1 MRARVT
7 PVNALVDPTQKGEA
21 AYFPFKHLS
30 DFMEFLHEHRR
41 HIEIIT
47 YDDLAWGD
55 EFECEGAYSSEKM
68 RWLDRMRRS
77 EIDRKKIYVLLQHD
91 VDTREER
98 TFTLLREQERLGLRS
113 NVMVFRHRVNRRHL
127 QATGELELTPYKLDI
142 DYLKSLEHQGFVIA
156 YHSNAYEQALF
167 DVDRAQAIFEQDVAW
182 LAKRFDL
189 KYFSAHGGTPGPNGT
204 NNRNV
209 PVPASLRQRLR
220 WVHNGHSPWFT
231 ASYSDGGINS
241 PKRDPAKRDLR
252 DFVKAWRPGSRY
264 RVLVH
269 PQYYHQP
276 CKTSPRLA
284 GVPWYEE
291 VQTFY
296 RTTPERS
303 IWEAV
308 ALRHDTIGPPSRVRR
323 VLDLGVRIW
332 RRW

>member
-1 MRARVT
+1 MS
-7 PVNALVDPTQKGEA
+7 ALVDSTRKVEA
-21 AYFPFKHLS
+21 AYFPFEYLS

-55 EFECEGAYSSEKM
+55 EFECEGPYSSEKT
-68 RWLDRMRRS
+68 RWLDRMRRG
-77 EIDRKKIYVLLQHD
+77 EIDRKKTYVLLQHD
-91 VDTREER
+91 VDFREER
-98 TFTLLREQERLGLRS
+98 TFALLREQERLGLRS
-113 NVMVFRHRVNRRHL
+113 NVMVFRRRVNRRL
-127 QATGELELTPYKLDI
+127 MQATGELDFTPYKLDI
-142 DYLKSLEHQGFVIA
+142 DYLKSLEHQGFVVA
-156 YHSNAYEQALF
+156 YHSNAYEQAHF
-167 DVDRAQAIFEQDVAW
+167 DMDRAQAIFEQDVAW

-189 KYFSAHGGTPGPNGT
+189 KYFSAHGGTPGPNGI

-231 ASYSDGGINS
+231 TTYSDGAINS
-241 PKRDPAKRDLR
+241 PNIDPTKRDLR
-252 DFVKAWRPGSRY
+252 DFVRTWRPGGRY
-264 RVLVH
+264 RILIH

-276 CKTSPRLA
+276 YKSSPRLS

-291 VQTFY
+291 VRTFY
-296 RTTPERS
+296 RKTPEHS

-308 ALRHDTIGPPSRVRR
+308 ALKHDAIVPSFRLKR

-332 RRW
+332 RRL